1 MIKILRGNDYS
12 IRIVQ
17 YLIMLLSLLFL
28 ALMSASISAQPNSR
42 QIQLLS
48 NNCLQCHTNPDTNA
62 PQMGNEDD
70 WKEVIKK
77 GQEQMLINT
86 IVGMQGMPPLGYCS
100 ACTEQDFKILI
111 ELMSG
116 TSFKSEATK

>member
-1 MIKILRGNDYS
+1 MIKILKKYNPNR
-12 IRIVQ
+12 RTVH
-17 YLIMLLSLLFL
+17 YLLISLSLLLL
-28 ALMSASISAQPNSR
+28 ALMSVSISAQPNNR
-42 QIQLLS
+42 QIQLLT

-62 PQMGNEDD
+62 PQMGNKDD
-70 WKEVIKK
+70 WKEIIKK
-77 GQEQMLINT
+77 GKQQLLINT

-100 ACTEQDFKILI
+100 ACTEQDFKVLI